1 MNTEHPIFFSL
12 ELPFQHECYPH
23 KPVWFQSDPHKLG
36 VFNSPQYRNVRN
48 MLSRHGLAVSG
59 SYVSRQ
65 AQCALQT
72 ALGKAKIH
80 DNYVY
85 FDKSNLIP
93 QVEPPVSA
101 IRPTKRATPWAKE
114 AEVEP
119 PLLPS
124 LMEWLVSSN
133 CTWYETEEVAQFFNG
148 GITPD
153 NALGLDTSAES
164 DPPLPSELNFAV
176 SRTLSVTMHN
186 TTRVCPEMKI
196 AQGHRVSTNN
206 WWIAGTK
213 CHHAYEGLMC
223 PCGNHNVT
231 FFDDGLARTSNIFS
245 VHFPIDTS
253 KPAT

>member
-1 MNTEHPIFFSL
+1 MSILINQTSFPKSSHRCG
-12 ELPFQHECYPH
+12 QC
-23 KPVWFQSDPHKLG
+23 
-36 VFNSPQYRNVRN
+36 NSTDETSHS
-48 MLSRHGLAVSG
+48 MSEGSRS
-59 SYVSRQ
+59 
-65 AQCALQT
+65 
-72 ALGKAKIH
+72 
-80 DNYVY
+80 
-85 FDKSNLIP
+85 
-93 QVEPPVSA
+93 
-101 IRPTKRATPWAKE
+101 RATA
-114 AEVEP
+114 ASFAHGVARFVE
-119 PLLPS
+119 LH
-124 LMEWLVSSN
+124 
-133 CTWYETEEVAQFFNG
+133 WYETEEVAQFFNG